1 MTTPTDRS
9 VTALVGTVLVGYG
22 LLAWAAVAP
31 GLNLVGGLLALVL
44 TLAVLAVQLGYVSRP
59 GVHRSREGAA
69 VALLALACLT
79 FVPVFAIG
87 LGWIG
92 LAGFLVGSLL
102 LLLSSRPGLAGLA
115 GLAVVVVVG
124 VLVGLAGA
132 SWLAVATSALGT
144 LVTGLVVAGLTRLWE
159 MTPPAPAAEP
169 ASAAEPAADPEAEPA
184 SAAEPEAE
192 AVAEVEPPLAG
203 RLRVARK
210 ELDDA
215 GIELSVLGEDVELP
229 EEVGTL
235 FAELVR
241 VAVAHAARHPDAATC
256 RVTVA
261 RRGAEARIVVTHD
274 GATDDPAPADF
285 EALGDR
291 FDALDGSVLAERDGT
306 EFTVEGRLPLPA

>member
-124 VLVGLAGA
+124 VLIGLAGA
-132 SWLAVATSALGT
+132 SWLAVATAALGT

-169 ASAAEPAADPEAEPA
+169 ASAAEP
-184 SAAEPEAE
+184 EAE
-192 AVAEVEPPLAG
+192 AVAEVEPLLTG
-203 RLRVARK
+203 RLHVARG

-256 RVTVA
+256 RVTIA

-306 EFTVEGRLPLPA
+306 EFTVEGRLPLPT